1 MRARRER
8 RARALRAW
16 RLVGP
21 LAGDALAELAS
32 HARGHALTLLSLVWG
47 AAATVL
53 LLSLGAGFFQ
63 FLDLGFK
70 KTGDRYSF
78 VNGAYTTSES
88 GGARPGRRI
97 ELDYDD
103 YLRVRASVPSAER
116 VVAEVDHAAALVR
129 TPRRTRTTSVAA
141 STPETAELQVLRIAR
156 GRFYDHEDERAGRR
170 VAVLGASLARIF
182 FGDEEPLGGT
192 LQIEG
197 KPFRVIGVLTRKGA
211 QLVTN
216 NALHDDMVFIPLA
229 AGQRLFGTRDGVH
242 GLLVDPH
249 TRDDVAAL
257 QAELRGVLLPAHHVR
272 ADDTEAVQ
280 VQSITEFTATTMTI
294 AAGLEVLL
302 LFVGAGTLAL
312 AGVGV
317 ANLML
322 ALVHQR
328 RGELAVRRACGA
340 RRADV
345 MLQLGVETVL
355 VVLGGGALGIVLGAG
370 LALAVQLLPLP
381 EMVPVPVVSLRV
393 LATTFGVLATTGIV
407 AGVVPARVAS
417 RVDPA
422 AALRVV

>member
-8 RARALRAW
+8 SARALRAW
-16 RLVGP
+16 RLAGP

-78 VNGAYTTSES
+78 VNGGYTTSEG

-103 YLRVRASVPSAER
+103 YLRVRASAPSAAR
-116 VVAEVDHAAALVR
+116 VVGEVDHAAALVR
-129 TPRRTRTTSVAA
+129 TPRRTRTTSVAGA
-141 STPETAELQVLRIAR
+141 TPEVAELSVLRVGR
-156 GRFYDHEDERAGRR
+156 GRFFDGEDERAKRR
-170 VAVLGASLARIF
+170 VAVLGANLATIF
-182 FGDEEPLGGT
+182 YGDEDPLGRA
-192 LQIEG
+192 LEIEG
-197 KPFRVIGVLTRKGA
+197 KPFRVIGVLSRKGP

-229 AGQRLFGTRDGVH
+229 AAQRLFGMRDRVG

-249 TRDDVAAL
+249 TKQDVAAL
-257 QAELRGVLLPAHHVR
+257 HAELRAVLLPAHHVR

-280 VQSITEFTATTMTI
+280 LQSITEFTATTMTI

-302 LFVGAGTLAL
+302 LCVGAGTLAL

-317 ANLML
+317 ANLMV

-340 RRADV
+340 RRGDV
-345 MLQLGVETVL
+345 MLQLLLETVL
-355 VVLGGGALGIVLGAG
+355 VVLGGGALGVALGAG
-370 LALAVQLLPLP
+370 LALAVRLLPVP
-381 EMVPVPVVSLRV
+381 EMIPVPVISPRV
-393 LATTFGVLATTGIV
+393 LLATFGVLVATGLV

-422 AALRVV
+422 AALRVA